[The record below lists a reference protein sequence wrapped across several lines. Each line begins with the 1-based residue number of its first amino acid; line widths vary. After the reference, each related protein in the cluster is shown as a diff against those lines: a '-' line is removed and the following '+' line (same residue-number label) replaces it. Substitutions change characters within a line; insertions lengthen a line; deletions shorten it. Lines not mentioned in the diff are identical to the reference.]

1 KIYSMANALL
11 LSGVHHYIGTFW
23 EIQDDYSRE
32 FAMTC
37 YKEILAGSTIGD
49 AIKKARK
56 SFVDAHGEDAI
67 IWASYL
73 LYGDPRICYT
83 KNSTTLNNSTEIEQ
97 DDISKSQKRDRDGKK
112 LKRLLL
118 MVGIA
123 LLIIFGVLG
132 YNISYKWHL
141 ERKADK
147 LKAEVSGYINQAQIE
162 FQKGELDKAKQSFE
176 KVVNMA
182 DSSYEHKAEAFM
194 GLGRVASSKGSS
206 DEALSFYE
214 QASQYAVKSE
224 DSFQGVNKSQNKNSD
239 TISIEEANIAQQAQI
254 AKALVLS
261 DKGDYEAALLL
272 LNQAKLTAKADIIPQ
287 PLIQEVEQRVSIS
300 KNREKQQQIKE
311 LITSLLAQKDN
322 LENSL
327 SDKDKNSLYT
337 TSQKQSVDN
346 LVNQPL
352 TMWIMDFNTTGYT
365 LQEGHSQIL
374 ASALA
379 GVLLDKSSVRLVERA
394 MLDKVLE
401 ELNLGTTELMSK
413 ETALSIGKLM
423 SAKTM
428 LSGQMIFTNSEI
440 QVSLRLI
447 ETETGQIVLSVNRV
461 FGSLVPVSLMADEL
475 GSEVSQKIKTI
486 YNQN

>member
-1 KIYSMANALL
+1 
-11 LSGVHHYIGTFW
+11 
-23 EIQDDYSRE
+23 
-32 FAMTC
+32 
-37 YKEILAGSTIGD
+37 
-49 AIKKARK
+49 
-56 SFVDAHGEDAI
+56 
-67 IWASYL
+67 
-73 LYGDPRICYT
+73 
-83 KNSTTLNNSTEIEQ
+83 
-97 DDISKSQKRDRDGKK
+97 
-112 LKRLLL
+112 
-118 MVGIA
+118 
-123 LLIIFGVLG
+123 
-132 YNISYKWHL
+132 
-141 ERKADK
+141 
-147 LKAEVSGYINQAQIE
+147 
-162 FQKGELDKAKQSFE
+162 
-176 KVVNMA
+176 
-182 DSSYEHKAEAFM
+182 
-194 GLGRVASSKGSS
+194 
-206 DEALSFYE
+206 
-214 QASQYAVKSE
+214 
-224 DSFQGVNKSQNKNSD
+224 
-239 TISIEEANIAQQAQI
+239 
-254 AKALVLS
+254 S

-461 FGSLVPVSLMADEL
+461 FGALVPVSLMADEL